1 MEPNAMADQ
10 LSHHQTK
17 SLEQARFLAH
27 LLDDSIP
34 IPFTDFR
41 IGLDPILGLIPAVG
55 DYGSA
60 IASGY
65 LLWSAHKLGASKMT
79 LAQMG
84 VNLLIDA
91 MAGSVP
97 LVGDVFDSAWQANQK
112 NMALLAQDLS
122 QPATRKS
129 RSDRWFAIGL
139 LVLFGLIILGTSA
152 FSLWVIHQVWVWA
165 T

>member
-1 MEPNAMADQ
+1 MSQ
-10 LSHHQTK
+10 HQTK

-65 LLWSAHKLGASKMT
+65 LLWSAHQLGASKIT
-79 LAQMG
+79 LAKMG
-84 VNLLIDA
+84 MNLLIDA

-97 LVGDVFDSAWQANQK
+97 LIGDLFDSAWQANQK
-112 NMALLAQDLS
+112 NMVLLEQDLK
-122 QPATRKS
+122 QPAPYKS

-139 LVLFGLIILGTSA
+139 LVVFGLIIIGTSA
-152 FSLWVIHQVWVWA
+152 FSLWGIHQVWLWA